1 MENNMKL
8 IRMNPE
14 MLRESK
20 ARRQRLLEAR
30 RRHLLAEASKKK
42 LRKEEKDP
50 FNAKARGYGAA
61 DSMSY
66 KGDGN
71 AGGKMEDAVRG
82 KKDGPIP
89 YHEGRRRASLSERK
103 ARIYEAK
110 AKQLREEA
118 RRDRLREARAARLAE
133 MRESRGPVRESREQW
148 LERRQQERMMESRR
162 QRFAE
167 RRRAMAEGL
176 CRECGGPLGAE
187 KPKQLLKGRKPAD
200 MSPGKGE
207 KPVTDSKKLRE
218 ARLQL
223 IRKHLAESRARRAA
237 ALKESAEDAVDT
249 LEDTVEKNPVP
260 GEDLADPK
268 DSLENAKEFPAVGEP
283 QKEKKPTDLKSGE
296 QNQSATGIK
305 ESKKAVKP
313 ALKESQAYVNRK
325 ARLAK
330 YLAEHMN
337 K

>member
-1 MENNMKL
+1 MKL

-14 MLRESK
+14 MLRESN

-30 RRHLLAEASKKK
+30 RRHLLAEAKKKK
-42 LRKEEKDP
+42 LRKEGDDP
-50 FNAKARGYGAA
+50 FNAKKRGYA
-61 DSMSY
+61 DAENMSAS
-66 KGDGN
+66 GDGN
-71 AGGKMEDAVRG
+71 ANGKMTDASRG
-82 KKDGPIP
+82 KKDGSVP
-89 YHEGRRRASLSERK
+89 YIEGRRRASLSERK

-118 RRDRLREARAARLAE
+118 RRERLREARAARLAAL
-133 MRESRGPVRESREQW
+133 RESRQPELRESREEW
-148 LERRQQERMMESRR
+148 LARRQHERMMEARR

-167 RRRAMAEGL
+167 RRAAMAEAMEEGT
-176 CRECGGPLGAE
+176 CKECGGPLGAE
-187 KPKQLLKGRKPAD
+187 KPKQLLKGRKPAE

-207 KPVTDSKKLRE
+207 KPATEAKKLRE

-223 IRKHLAESRARRAA
+223 IRKHLAEARARRAA

-249 LEDTVEKNPVP
+249 LEDTVEKNPIP

-296 QNQSATGIK
+296 QGQSPTGIK
-305 ESKKAVKP
+305 ESKKVAG
-313 ALKESQAYVNRK
+313 LKESQAYINRK